1 MEILLLE
8 DDIQLNTTL
17 RKFLQYK
24 NYRVSSFLD
33 GEEAMRSIDE
43 NIYDLYIIDI
53 NLSKM
58 SGLDIAKYIRN
69 KNLNTPIIIITAS
82 LEVEYIK
89 IAFGSGCNE
98 YIKKP
103 FHLEEL
109 SIRINNIFKQSQYD
123 SISIAPNIMYD
134 TEYEELIID
143 NDIIKLRKKER
154 RLLGI
159 LLQNMNHTVTYEVLE
174 NYIWENEVREKYPL
188 RQLVAELKKHF
199 KDKAYLIEA
208 NRGLGYRLLEEKV

>member
-1 MEILLLE
+1 MEVLLIE

-17 RKFLQYK
+17 RKFLEHK
-24 NYRVSSFLD
+24 NYQVVSFFS
-33 GEEAMRSIDE
+33 GEEAMESIDE
-43 NIYDLYIIDI
+43 NMYDLYIIDM
-53 NLSKM
+53 NLPEM

-69 KNLNTPIIIITAS
+69 KNLSAPIIIITAS

-89 IAFGSGCNE
+89 MAFGNGCNE

-109 SIRINNIFKQSQYD
+109 SIRIKNIFKQNQHD
-123 SISIAPNIMYD
+123 SISIASNIVYD

-143 NDIIKLRKKER
+143 SNAIKLRKKER

-174 NYIWENEVREKYPL
+174 NYIWENEVREIYPL
-188 RQLVAELKKHF
+188 RQLVSELKKTF
-199 KDKAYLIEA
+199 
-208 NRGLGYRLLEEKV
+208 